1 MDITSFI
8 VSHRE
13 DALLAGDYNS
23 YRAQLTR
30 RLHTIRKKLGQTTPR
45 GKKYSAKPTITAEK
59 VANDTKYV
67 FHMPFNLSLIF

>member
-23 YRAQLTR
+23 YRAQLSR
-30 RLHTIRKKLGQTTPR
+30 RLHTIRSKLGQTTPR
-45 GKKYSAKPTITAEK
+45 GKKYSPKPAITAEN
-59 VANDTKYV
+59 VAKDTEYASTI
-67 FHMPFNLSLIF
+67 SLH